1 MSVPSVDISRLDA
14 VNVELDLKLILS
26 TLLFAG
32 AVGTKLTKAK
42 SICETSNVFAEREKS
57 QIIY

>member
-1 MSVPSVDISRLDA
+1 VDISRLDA
-14 VNVELDLKLILS
+14 VSVELDLKLILS
-26 TLLFAG
+26 TLLSAG